1 MNITTIRFLLALKNA
16 SMNNKEQVF
25 LEYNKSYLSVLNVLY
40 SEGLIQSFKIHIYK
54 TKFGYS
60 KMIVIT
66 LRYVFDKALL
76 KSLSIISSPS
86 KTVFLTLQQLY
97 KISDKRFVLYLSTN
111 KGIFNLIDC
120 KKYRLGGKVLF
131 SC

>member
-25 LEYNKSYLSVLNVLY
+25 LKYNKSYLSVLNVLY
-40 SEGLIQSFKIHIYK
+40 SEGLIQSFKTHVYQ

-66 LRYVFDKALL
+66 LRYVFNKALL
-76 KSLSIISSPS
+76 KALTIISSPS

-111 KGIFNLIDC
+111 RGIYNLIDC